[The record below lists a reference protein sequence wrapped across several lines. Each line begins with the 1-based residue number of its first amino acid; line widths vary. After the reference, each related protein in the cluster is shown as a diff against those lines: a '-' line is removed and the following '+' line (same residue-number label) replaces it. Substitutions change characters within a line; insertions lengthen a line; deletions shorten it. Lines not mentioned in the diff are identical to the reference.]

1 MEDRRLAA
9 IMFTDIVGYTAIMD
23 KDEELAFKLL
33 QKNRSIH
40 KPYIELFHGNFLKEM
55 GDGILASF
63 TTVSDAVYCAGA
75 IQKACDNEPDL
86 NLRIGIHQGEV
97 VSQNDDVFG
106 SGVNIASRIEAITP
120 AGRIW
125 VSDSVQRNIH
135 NKKGIEIE
143 FIKEATLKNVTQE
156 VKIYEVKVNSEYV
169 LQQLSNLQSSI
180 LESSKVTDQSIAV
193 LPFINMSSDP
203 EQEYFSDGI
212 MEDILTH
219 LYKIGELKVTAR
231 TSAMGY
237 KGSAKKIIEIGREL
251 GVAHILE
258 GSVRKSGDRV
268 RISVQLISTKNER
281 HIWAESYD
289 RELTDVFAIQ
299 SEIAQA
305 VALALKAVIS
315 PEVKERIEILPTENL
330 KAYDLYLKGNDT
342 FNTFYKYADLN
353 KVYESIEFFQE
364 AIELDKNFSFAY
376 TGLGR
381 SYWMLAHWE
390 ATSLLPE
397 FWKKAK
403 YNLTKAIRLDPYNGD
418 AYSQLSL
425 VSDHWDWD
433 SKAAKKNLDIA
444 LKLWPNKWE
453 PYWYYFWH
461 DYRLG
466 NCDNLK
472 WSFEELKKMDSNVAH
487 PYSYHNLQL
496 LQCQNKYREITLV
509 ADEYFEK
516 LKGILHPD
524 SVMVMFDGYLYQNE
538 YMKANEVYEYINKN
552 FKHELFKLLFKAIL
566 TAKEGQKETT
576 MQILD
581 SVKNMPDGTVSNT
594 WHAVI
599 YASLEDKEKMYE
611 SLEKALKEREWHLHD
626 MGKFSSVYSPYKE
639 ESRFREIVRKMWI
652 PWEDDGYVH

>member
-1 MEDRRLAA
+1 MPKQKRQLAA
-9 IMFTDIVGYTAIMD
+9 IMFTDIVGYTALMD

-40 KPYIELFHGNFLKEM
+40 KPNIEQFQGKFLKEM

-75 IQKACDNEPDL
+75 IQKACESEPDL

-97 VSQNDDVFG
+97 VSQGDDVFG
-106 SGVNIASRIEAITP
+106 SGVNIASRIEAIAP

-125 VSDSVQRNIH
+125 VSDSVQRNIQ
-135 NKKGIEIE
+135 NKKGIEIK
-143 FIKEATLKNVTQE
+143 FVKEATLKNVTQAIRIFE
-156 VKIYEVKVNSEYV
+156 VMVNSEYV
-169 LQQLSNLQSSI
+169 LHLLNNHHPGISESI
-180 LESSKVTDQSIAV
+180 KVIDQSIAV
-193 LPFINMSSDP
+193 LPFVNMSSDP
-203 EQEYFSDGI
+203 EQDYFSDGM

-231 TSAMGY
+231 TSVMGY
-237 KGSAKKIIEIGREL
+237 KGTTKKITEIGKEL

-268 RISVQLISTKNER
+268 KITVQLISTKND
-281 HIWAESYD
+281 HHLWAESYD
-289 RELTDVFAIQ
+289 RKLTDVFAIQ
-299 SEIAQA
+299 GEVAQS

-330 KAYDLYLKGNDT
+330 VAYDLYLKGNDM
-342 FNTFYKYADLN
+342 FNAFFLNADLH
-353 KVYESIEFFQE
+353 KVYDSLQFYQK
-364 AIELDKNFSFAY
+364 AIELDKNFSYAY
-376 TGLGR
+376 IGMGR

-390 ATSLLPE
+390 SSSLLPE
-397 FWKKAK
+397 FWKKSK
-403 YNLTKAIRLDPYNGD
+403 YYLNKAIRLDPYNGD

-433 SKAAKKNLDIA
+433 SDAAKKNLDMA

-472 WSFEELKKMDSNVAH
+472 WSIEELKRMDPNVAH
-487 PYSYHNLQL
+487 PCSYQNLQL
-496 LQCQNKYREITLV
+496 LQCQKKYVEITLI

-516 LKGILHPD
+516 LKETIHPD
-524 SVMVMFDGYLYQNE
+524 SVMVMFDGYLHEKE
-538 YMKANEVYEYINKN
+538 YKKANEVYNYIN
-552 FKHELFKLLFKAIL
+552 ESFKLELIKLLYKAIL
-566 TAKEGQKETT
+566 RAKEGQKETA

-581 SVKNMPDGTVSNT
+581 SIKNMPEGTVPNA
-594 WHAVI
+594 WYAII
-599 YASLEDKEKMYE
+599 YAALEDKEKMYE

-626 MGKFSSVYSPYKE
+626 MGKFSAVYYPYKE
-639 ESRFREIVRKMWI
+639 EPQFREILRKMWI
-652 PWEDDGYVH
+652 PWEDD